1 MKDLLWTPEARR
13 HGIGYMDAEKMRAT
27 RDIITQA
34 YELKV
39 IVPHEELY
47 TNALLPK

>member
-1 MKDLLWTPEARR
+1 
-13 HGIGYMDAEKMRAT
+13 MDAQKMRTT

-39 IVPHEELY
+39 NVPYEELY